1 MTSSTTSS
9 SPSASAA
16 AAPKK
21 AAEMEKILAEIRSH
35 EKSALFAGNTS
46 AHNPDLQVKIQHIA
60 ALYIL
65 HRIGVRWLCG

>member
-9 SPSASAA
+9 SPSAS

-46 AHNPDLQVKIQHIA
+46 AHNPDLQVKIRNTL
-60 ALYIL
+60 LYISSC
-65 HRIGVRWLCG
+65 IGVRWLCG